1 MGRPGSSTP
10 GVAWGEDL
18 SLVDGYALAGAPMIV
33 RVLLRAWREEDQAP
47 ARWAEVAAAY
57 RREPPAD
64 GSVSWLELIEF
75 PGDGSWSSS
84 AHFAP
89 PAGRFDARTRAV
101 LVSTIDSVAGPVA
114 WRTDRSGSGRLAEI
128 SRQWTRNGFA
138 GRACAAD
145 GRVGIAAPPYAD
157 SVVVSGPKELGAR
170 LLAADLE
177 AFPLARGEV
186 NPISTD

>member
-1 MGRPGSSTP
+1 MTA

-18 SLVDGYALAGAPMIV
+18 SLVDGYALTGAPMIV
-33 RVLLRAWREEDQAP
+33 RVLLPAWREGDQAP
-47 ARWAEVAAAY
+47 TLWADVAAAF

-64 GSVSWLELIEF
+64 GRVSWLELIEF
-75 PGDGSWSSS
+75 PGDGSWSPS

-89 PAGRFDARTRAV
+89 PAGRFDVRTRAV
-101 LVSTIDSVAGPVA
+101 LVSTIDSLTGPVA
-114 WRTDRSGSGRLAEI
+114 WWTDRSGSGPLAEI
-128 SRQWTRNGFA
+128 SRPWTRNGFA
-138 GRACAAD
+138 GRAWTAD

-157 SVVVSGPKELGAR
+157 SVVVSGPRELGAR